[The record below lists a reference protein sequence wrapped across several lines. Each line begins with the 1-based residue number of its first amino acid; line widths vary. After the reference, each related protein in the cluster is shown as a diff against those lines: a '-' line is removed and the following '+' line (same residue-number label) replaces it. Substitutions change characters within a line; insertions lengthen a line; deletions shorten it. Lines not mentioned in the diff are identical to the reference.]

1 MSKKLL
7 LSVAVASMLLTA
19 CSAFNGGS
27 ELLSDKNNSDALI
40 NSKIIDGETN
50 VSSLSSVIG
59 KKDESRSALKK
70 TFPDGKLSVASYT
83 GFLNGMTG
91 TYAHRVLSVV
101 YGPDNIVINHGI
113 FVKDLHN

>member
-40 NSKIIDGETN
+40 N
-50 VSSLSSVIG
+50 
-59 KKDESRSALKK
+59 
-70 TFPDGKLSVASYT
+70 
-83 GFLNGMTG
+83 
-91 TYAHRVLSVV
+91 
-101 YGPDNIVINHGI
+101 
-113 FVKDLHN
+113 